1 MPPSVLNLL
10 VSLPAARD
18 AEVSQALLT
27 GKGVRFERIVSL
39 GQSPEGFWYDQE
51 EVELVIVLS
60 GRARLTIAGEPE
72 DRVLGP
78 GDAVLL
84 PVRCRHRVAWT
95 DPNHPTV
102 WLALFIDPKL
112 KPSASGPM
120 EESDARGSEKY
131 WDFIVC
137 VIAMAIVYALKR
149 PVCSRQVASM

>member
-1 MPPSVLNLL
+1 MTPSVFNLL
-10 VSLPAARD
+10 ASLPAARD
-18 AEVSQALLT
+18 AEVSQILLT

-39 GQSPEGFWYDQE
+39 GQASPEGFWYDQE

-60 GRARLTIAGEPE
+60 GRARLTIAGESE

-95 DPNHPTV
+95 DPNHPTI
-102 WLALFIDPKL
+102 WLALLIDPRL

-120 EESDARGSEKY
+120 EWSDARG
-131 WDFIVC
+131 
-137 VIAMAIVYALKR
+137 
-149 PVCSRQVASM
+149 